1 MVFGGRSSEHS
12 ISCISAGSVIAA
24 LDPEKYDVVPVGI
37 ATDGR
42 WVLESAEPGHLALGP
57 SGELPSVTGKREV
70 ALTPGQGLVV
80 TEPGDVPDVLG
91 DVDVV
96 FPVMHGPWGQDGTLQ
111 GLLEMA
117 DVRYVGAGVLS
128 SAVGTD
134 KHFMKQLF
142 MAAGLPVL
150 PYVLVRPRQWER
162 DPAAVREAVE
172 ALDYPVFVKP
182 ARAGSSFGI
191 SRVDDAS
198 GLDEAIEEARR
209 FDPKVL
215 VEAAAGN
222 AREVEIGVLQGL
234 DGGDPETSAIAEIT
248 VAPEHTF
255 YDFEAKYLEQ
265 SYRIPAS
272 LNEDVTEQVRD
283 ARRTRV
289 RGTRRRGPRPGRL
302 LRAPDNRVLVNE
314 VETMPGVHRHLDVP
328 AAVAGVGPDLPRA
341 RRAARPAGA
350 GPGDRAAL
358 THAQGETTSV
368 CCLMASA
375 TSTMVASGGRYS
387 AGTTTSTA
395 GSRPIVVSTTS
406 SPWSVSASSG
416 ANQSTPLTR
425 LARRRR
431 LVALGGADAAAQHDG
446 GVAPRG
452 AQGAA
457 VGLAAGPLGDA
468 VGQVVDEREAGRV
481 ARPRRPRC
489 RGHVDGAAGGQGERA
504 RPARR
509 RPPPRGVTGAEKCRA
524 IRCGRRGMSACA

>member
-1 MVFGGRSSEHS
+1 MIGVLNGWSGSCGGRPRWTAWVAGTHVASVLTAPCARPRRVGRAWTAPAQPPEGGRKPRVAVVFGGRSSEHS

-57 SGELPSVTGKREV
+57 GGELPSVTGDREV

-91 DVDVV
+91 EVDVV

-117 DVRYVGAGVLS
+117 GVRYVGAGVLS

-142 MAAGLPVL
+142 LAAGLPVL

-162 DPAAVREAVE
+162 DPAAIREAVE

-191 SRVDDAS
+191 SRVDAPDDLDA
-198 GLDEAIEEARR
+198 AIEEARR

-215 VEAAAGN
+215 VEAAAVER
-222 AREVEIGVLQGL
+222 ARGRDRRAPGARRRLA
-234 DGGDPETSAIAEIT
+234 PRPARSRRSRS
-248 VAPEHTF
+248 APEHAF

-272 LNEDVTEQVRD
+272 LDEDVTDAGAR
-283 ARRTRV
+283 ARRTGV
-289 RGTRRRGPRPGRL
+289 RGTRRRGPGAGRL
-302 LRAPDNRVLVNE
+302 LRDARR
-314 VETMPGVHRHLDVP
+314 PGGRQRGRDHARLHRDLDVP

-350 GPGDRAAL
+350 GPGAPGCAE
-358 THAQGETTSV
+358 QGVSGQGATASV
-368 CCLMASA
+368 CSLIASA
-375 TSTMVASGGRYS
+375 EVDHGRDGR
-387 AGTTTSTA
+387 AVLGRHRRPRRPA
-395 GSRPIVVSTTS
+395 SRPMVVSTTS
-406 SPWSVSASSG
+406 APWSSIASSG
-416 ANQSTPLTR
+416 TNQSTPLTR
-425 LARRRR
+425 LARRS
-431 LVALGGADAAAQHDG
+431 
-446 GVAPRG
+446 
-452 AQGAA
+452 
-457 VGLAAGPLGDA
+457 
-468 VGQVVDEREAGRV
+468 
-481 ARPRRPRC
+481 
-489 RGHVDGAAGGQGERA
+489 
-504 RPARR
+504 
-509 RPPPRGVTGAEKCRA
+509 TG
-524 IRCGRRGMSACA
+524 S